1 MPALHTVELWTEN
14 VLTLI
19 NALPTIFSTYA
30 FLFQKWTCDN
40 YLATQCYKLQTY
52 KPLVLK
58 HCHFVVTFVF
68 KCPEHSKETVLQ
80 YLRIANTNNKGAVS
94 RDFWRFFIS

>member
-40 YLATQCYKLQTY
+40 YLATLQQQCYKLQAY

-68 KCPEHSKETVLQ
+68 KCP
-80 YLRIANTNNKGAVS
+80 A
-94 RDFWRFFIS
+94 

>member
-30 FLFQKWTCDN
+30 FVSEVDVQH
-40 YLATQCYKLQTY
+40 YLATLQQQCYKLQTY

-68 KCPEHSKETVLQ
+68 KCP
-80 YLRIANTNNKGAVS
+80 A
-94 RDFWRFFIS
+94 

>member
-30 FLFQKWTCDN
+30 FVSEVDVRQLSSN
-40 YLATQCYKLQTY
+40 ATTAMLQTTN
-52 KPLVLK
+52 LQTSGLK
-58 HCHFVVTFVF
+58 TLSFC
-68 KCPEHSKETVLQ
+68 CDICL
-80 YLRIANTNNKGAVS
+80 
-94 RDFWRFFIS
+94 